1 MVLAPPNAIQQ
12 SSRPPWPDV
21 SSVMD
26 RNDFDQQDPDPRPD
40 EVFSAAAPGDPVV
53 VSVCVTCKTFDGVLV
68 GPAMFDAINA
78 AATERNGSVQV
89 RRVQCLSVCKRPTT
103 VAVSS
108 SDGYMFL
115 FGDLQPQSAGA
126 VVSFVDSYRKSTYG
140 LVPWRERAEIL
151 RKGMVAR
158 LPPVRWSPEDGSAP
172 K

>member
-1 MVLAPPNAIQQ
+1 
-12 SSRPPWPDV
+12 
-21 SSVMD
+21 MD
-26 RNDFDQQDPDPRPD
+26 RNDVDQQDTDSRPG
-40 EVFSAAAPGDPVV
+40 EYLPPTAPGGPVV
-53 VSVCVTCKTFDGVLV
+53 VSVCVTCKTSEGVLA
-68 GPAMFDAINA
+68 GPAMFDAIRVATGKRDA
-78 AATERNGSVQV
+78 AVQV

-108 SDGYMFL
+108 SDGYTFL
-115 FGDLQPQSAGA
+115 FGDLEPEGAGA
-126 VVSFVDSYRKSTYG
+126 VASFVDSYRKSTYG

>member
-1 MVLAPPNAIQQ
+1 
-12 SSRPPWPDV
+12 
-21 SSVMD
+21 MD

-40 EVFSAAAPGDPVV
+40 ESLPASVPGDPVV
-53 VSVCVTCKTFDGVLV
+53 VSVCVTCKASEGALT
-68 GPAMFDAINA
+68 GPAMFDAILLA
-78 AATERNGSVQV
+78 KRERDTAVHV

-108 SDGYMFL
+108 SDGYTFL
-115 FGDLQPQSAGA
+115 FGDLQPEGA
-126 VVSFVDSYRKSTYG
+126 RAVMSFAESYRKSSYG
-140 LVPWRERAEIL
+140 LVPWRERADIL

>member
-1 MVLAPPNAIQQ
+1 
-12 SSRPPWPDV
+12 
-21 SSVMD
+21 MD
-26 RNDFDQQDPDPRPD
+26 RNDVDQQDIDPRPD
-40 EVFSAAAPGDPVV
+40 ESLPQTAPGGPIV
-53 VSVCVTCKTFDGVLV
+53 VSVCITCKRSDGVLV
-68 GPAMFDAINA
+68 GPAMFDAIQVATGEHDA
-78 AATERNGSVQV
+78 AVQV

-108 SDGYMFL
+108 SDGYTFL
-115 FGDLQPQSAGA
+115 FGDLQPEGAGA
-126 VVSFVDSYRKSTYG
+126 IVSFVDSYRKSTYG

>member
-1 MVLAPPNAIQQ
+1 
-12 SSRPPWPDV
+12 
-21 SSVMD
+21 MD
-26 RNDFDQQDPDPRPD
+26 RNDVDQQHPDPCPD
-40 EVFSAAAPGDPVV
+40 ESLPATAPDGPVI
-53 VSVCVTCKTFDGVLV
+53 VSVCVTCKTSEGVLA
-68 GPAMFDAINA
+68 GPAMFDAIRDATAERDA
-78 AATERNGSVQV
+78 AVQV

-108 SDGYMFL
+108 SDGYTFL
-115 FGDLQPQSAGA
+115 FGDLQPEGAEA